1 MKSALYLGTVVHARS
16 GPVKHRFRYSLP
28 WFLIDLDEI
37 SEMRWGWLFNVN
49 RAALMSY
56 HDADHGAR
64 DGSAFRDWL
73 KKKLASEAVSA
84 ERFRVLAMPRF
95 FGYVFNPI
103 SIVYCYERDDAPV
116 AVIYEVHS
124 TFGESHCYVHRFSN
138 GVITPHQE
146 EKRLHVSPFFSM
158 RGKYRFRVTLP
169 TDSVSIG
176 IRFLE
181 STGHQLF
188 AAFQGNRQPLT
199 RKRLWM
205 TMLTAPL
212 ATLGI
217 TAAIHWEAL
226 KLWCK
231 GVSLVPHPRKQQSN
245 NTRDVRHV

>member
-1 MKSALYLGTVVHARS
+1 MKSALYPGTVVHARN

-28 WFLIDLDEI
+28 WFLIDLDEAPKL
-37 SEMRWGWLFNVN
+37 RWGWLFNVN

-56 HDADHGAR
+56 HDVDHGAR
-64 DGSAFRDWL
+64 DGSSYRDWL
-73 KKKLASEAVSA
+73 QSKLAEEGVSA
-84 ERFRVLAMPRF
+84 EQFCVLAMPRF
-95 FGYVFNPI
+95 LGYVFNPI
-103 SIVYCYERDDAPV
+103 SIVYCYQDDVPV
-116 AVIYEVHS
+116 AVMYEVHS
-124 TFGESHCYVHRFSN
+124 TFGESHCYVHLASN
-138 GVITPHQE
+138 GIITPHQD

-158 RGKYRFRVTLP
+158 RGKYRFRVTP
-169 TDSVSIG
+169 PADSVSIG
-176 IRFLE
+176 IQFLE

-188 AAFQGNRQPLT
+188 AGFQGRRQPLT

-205 TMLTAPL
+205 TILAAPL

-217 TAAIHWEAL
+217 TTAIHWEAF